1 MASYMVG
8 VLLAQLYY
16 DRKLVKNGDSSAVS
30 TYGNRIFAL
39 YEKSKLFTWMS
50 VVLGLFLVLFMI
62 FIY

>member
-16 DRKLVKNGDSSAVS
+16 DRKLAKSGDENAIN
-30 TYGNRIFAL
+30 TYGNRVFAL
-39 YEKSKLFTWMS
+39 YEKSKIFTWMS
-50 VVLGLFLVLFMI
+50 VVFGLFLVLFMV